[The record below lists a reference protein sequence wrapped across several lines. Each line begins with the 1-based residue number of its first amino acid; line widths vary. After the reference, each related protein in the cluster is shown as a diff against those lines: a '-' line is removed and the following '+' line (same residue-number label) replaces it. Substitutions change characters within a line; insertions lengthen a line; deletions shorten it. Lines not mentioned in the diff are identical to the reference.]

1 MKKTSVLWL
10 ALVALVLY
18 IAVSNKSSAQ
28 VQEQPTPTTVR
39 LSRVD
44 PFSRQGG
51 TVQVLGRIVGFSCVP
66 HDVIGPQCF
75 VATTD

>member
-1 MKKTSVLWL
+1 MKKTSALWI

-28 VQEQPTPTTVR
+28 VQQQPAQPTTVR
-39 LSRVD
+39 LTKINVK
-44 PFSRQGG
+44 GG
-51 TVQVLGRIVGFSCVP
+51 ASVQVSGRIVGFSCAPNETV
-66 HDVIGPQCF
+66 GAECF

>member
-1 MKKTSVLWL
+1 MNQTSILWL

-28 VQEQPTPTTVR
+28 VQQQPAQPTTVR
-39 LSRVD
+39 LRKIGV
-44 PFSRQGG
+44 RQGD
-51 TVQVLGRIVGFSCVP
+51 TVQVSGRIVGFSCAHIEVLG
-66 HDVIGPQCF
+66 GPQCF